1 MAQTANLYTPLFKKL
16 DIFPRRQ
23 SVWFPFVKYHYPN
36 MTASEVNTGLVLFCF
51 DYFRQITQLIGK
63 KKHEADQLSVFIRIQ
78 NLVWSMK

>member
-63 KKHEADQLSVFIRIQ
+63 KNMRQINFQFSYEFKMFGQ
-78 NLVWSMK
+78 